1 MMQGATHTIE
11 ARPIYRK
18 LLSPWS
24 TGLATVMLAISFAL
38 PAGGTGLGIPMCWL
52 KALTGVPCPGC
63 GLTRSI
69 TNISHLH
76 FAEAALYHP
85 FGFPLYLLAL
95 VLVVALVWP
104 RARRAFVR
112 LLIRND
118 VIARRAYWTFVGG
131 FIVFGVGRIAVA
143 LVSPE
148 TVAHL

>member
-1 MMQGATHTIE
+1 MTLLQSGVETPENDSPQRDRAAVTHALLWRAAAILGA
-11 ARPIYRK
+11 
-18 LLSPWS
+18 
-24 TGLATVMLAISFAL
+24 AT
-38 PAGGTGLGIPMCWL
+38 AGI
-52 KALTGVPCPGC
+52 
-63 GLTRSI
+63 
-69 TNISHLH
+69 
-76 FAEAALYHP
+76 
-85 FGFPLYLLAL
+85 L